1 MSHVIF
7 LKSQS
12 TGEGILGFK
21 AFAAERAAAREELLL
36 ELRDEGQNSLLGRD
50 TSSSQIGGAFRRV
63 AGANPAGQALDAMKN
78 IANQNSI
85 LGLEAAHQLRL
96 EQTELNQLKYNGPVI
111 YR

>member
-36 ELRDEGQNSLLGRD
+36 ELRDEG
-50 TSSSQIGGAFRRV
+50 
-63 AGANPAGQALDAMKN
+63 
-78 IANQNSI
+78 
-85 LGLEAAHQLRL
+85 
-96 EQTELNQLKYNGPVI
+96 
-111 YR
+111 